1 MTDWHADEGFSLIEL
16 LLVVVILAIVTT
28 VVVMSVGGFSAEAE
42 DAAGESDRQHLETAS
57 ETYLAQP
64 GVAAIPDAGG
74 PEGYEQTLVD
84 GELLRSTS
92 QYYDLDAAGQLV
104 QVAGSACTV

>member
-1 MTDWHADEGFSLIEL
+1 MTDWHTDEGFSLIEL
-16 LLVVVILAIVTT
+16 LLVLVILGIVTT
-28 VVVMSVGGFSAEAE
+28 VVVLSVGGLSAEAE
-42 DAAGESDRQHLETAS
+42 DAACDSDRQHLVTAS

-64 GVAAIPDAGG
+64 GVGAIPDAGG

-84 GELLRSTS
+84 EELLRSTS

-104 QVAGSACTV
+104 QVVGSPCSV